1 MQYRWKC
8 APLAHSAVC
17 PLAGQLPT
25 GARNRT
31 VRRRGTYPDVYFGPV
46 ILLPFKE
53 LRGGIGRAATP
64 RLQKLPGSEEVAEA
78 EV

>member
-1 MQYRWKC
+1 M
-8 APLAHSAVC
+8 
-17 PLAGQLPT
+17 
-25 GARNRT
+25 